1 MLVSHITL
9 GQSATYSWVRRHGV
23 AVHEEE
29 AAPHMSRILGFLAAC
44 ALALAGI
51 AAVPTPTQ
59 AAPAKAEA
67 AGLLDVI
74 VTLKPGTDARAA
86 ATSLVARRGGT
97 VTHVYAHA
105 LTGFAATL
113 TDSLLTLLRG
123 DARIQSIE
131 LDRAVRISDTQSPT
145 PSWGQDRVDQ
155 RNLPLDSSYT
165 YGASGSGVDVYVVDT
180 GILTT
185 HPDFGGR
192 AVSGTDTVDNDG
204 DANDCN
210 GHGTHVSGTIGG
222 TSYGLAKAARL
233 IGVRVLDCNGSG
245 ATSGVI
251 AGLDWIVANHQQG
264 RPAAANMSLGG
275 GASTALDAAVDRVIA
290 DGVTMAVAAG
300 NENTDAC
307 TKSPARVPNALTVAA
322 SDRNDARASFSNRGT
337 CVDLFAPGV
346 AITSAWLDNGTN
358 TISGTSMATPHVAG
372 AAALYLQSHPTA
384 SPSAVSSAILG
395 ATTKGK
401 ITGTARTCVLLILCS
416 PATPANHLLYTG
428 S

>member
-1 MLVSHITL
+1 MSRTL
-9 GQSATYSWVRRHGV
+9 GF
-23 AVHEEE
+23 
-29 AAPHMSRILGFLAAC
+29 IAAC
-44 ALALAGI
+44 ALTLAGL
-51 AAVPTPTQ
+51 AAVPPATQ
-59 AAPAKAEA
+59 AAPAAAEA
-67 AGLLDVI
+67 GGPVDVI
-74 VTLKPGTDARAA
+74 VTLEPGADAPATARAL
-86 ATSLVARRGGT
+86 ATRKGGT
-97 VTHVYAHA
+97 VRHVYSHA
-105 LTGFAATL
+105 VNGFAATVP
-113 TDSLLTLLRG
+113 DALLAQLKG
-123 DARIQSIE
+123 DPRVRSVE
-131 LDRAVRISDTQSPT
+131 LDLPMRISDTQSPT
-145 PSWGQDRVDQ
+145 PSWGLDRVDQ
-155 RNLPLDSSYT
+155 RNLPLDSSYSST
-165 YGASGSGVDVYVVDT
+165 ASGSGVDVYVVDT

-204 DANDCN
+204 DATDCN

-222 TSYGLAKAARL
+222 SSYGLAKQAHL

-245 ATSGVI
+245 ATSGVV
-251 AGLDWIVANHQQG
+251 AGLDWVVEHHRAGQ
-264 RPAAANMSLGG
+264 PAAANMSLGG

-307 TKSPARVPNALTVAA
+307 TKSPARVPGALTVAA

-346 AITSAWLDNGTN
+346 DITSAWLGNGTT

-372 AAALYLQSHPTA
+372 AAALYLQSHPSATPADVSTA
-384 SPSAVSSAILG
+384 IVAAS
-395 ATTKGK
+395 TKNK
-401 ITGTARTCVLLILCS
+401 ITGTARTCVLLIVCS

>member
-1 MLVSHITL
+1 
-9 GQSATYSWVRRHGV
+9 
-23 AVHEEE
+23 
-29 AAPHMSRILGFLAAC
+29 MSRIPGFLAAC

-51 AAVPTPTQ
+51 AHVPAAADAALPT
-59 AAPAKAEA
+59 KG
-67 AGLLDVI
+67 AGGPVDVI
-74 VTLKPGTDARAA
+74 VTLKPGADAPAA
-86 ATSLVARRGGT
+86 ARSLVTRRGGQ
-97 VTHVYAHA
+97 VRHVYSHVVN
-105 LTGFAATL
+105 GFAVTA
-113 TDSLLTLLRG
+113 S
-123 DARIQSIE
+123 DAVVAQLKADPRVRSVEI
-131 LDRAVRISDTQSPT
+131 DRPMRISDTQTPT
-145 PSWGQDRVDQ
+145 PSWGMDRVDQ
-155 RNLPLDSSYT
+155 RNLPLDNAYSST
-165 YGASGSGVDVYVVDT
+165 ATGSGVDVYVVDT

-204 DANDCN
+204 NATDCN

-222 TSYGLAKAARL
+222 SSYGLAKQARL

-251 AGLDWIVANHQQG
+251 AGLDWVVAHHQAGQ
-264 RPAAANMSLGG
+264 PAAANMSLGG
-275 GASTALDAAVDRVIA
+275 GASTALDAAVNRVIA

-300 NENTDAC
+300 NENADAC

-346 AITSAWLDNGTN
+346 DITSAWLNNGTN
-358 TISGTSMATPHVAG
+358 TISGTSMATPHVAA
-372 AAALYLQSHPTA
+372 AAALYLQSHPGA
-384 SPSAVSSAILG
+384 SPSAVGTAIVD

-401 ITGTARTCVLLILCS
+401 ITGTARSCVLLVICS